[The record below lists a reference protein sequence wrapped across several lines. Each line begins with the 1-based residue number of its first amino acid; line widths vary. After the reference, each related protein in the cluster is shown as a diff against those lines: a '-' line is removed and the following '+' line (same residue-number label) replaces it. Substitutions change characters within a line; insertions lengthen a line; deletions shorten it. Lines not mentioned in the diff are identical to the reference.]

1 MQKEFIRNFLDVE
14 VDGFNYTVRYIIR
27 AMYDVVDAEGFS
39 TLKQEII
46 EDVTMTDKEI
56 EARGG
61 ASKVLADFK
70 NAYAPLCC
78 N

>member
-1 MQKEFIRNFLDVE
+1 MQKEFIRNFLDV
-14 VDGFNYTVRYIIR
+14 VIYTVRYIIR

-56 EARGG
+56 EEAGG
-61 ASKVLADFK
+61 TSKVLASFK
-70 NAYAPLCC
+70 ERFAPLCC

>member
-39 TLKQEII
+39 TLKQ
-46 EDVTMTDKEI
+46 
-56 EARGG
+56 
-61 ASKVLADFK
+61 
-70 NAYAPLCC
+70 
-78 N
+78 

>member
-1 MQKEFIRNFLDVE
+1 MHLYAKRIYKKFFRC
-14 VDGFNYTVRYIIR
+14 GNYTVRYIIR

-56 EARGG
+56 EEAGG
-61 ASKVLADFK
+61 TSKVLASFK
-70 NAYAPLCC
+70 ERFAPLCC

>member
-56 EARGG
+56 EEAGG
-61 ASKVLADFK
+61 TSKVLSSFK
-70 NAYAPLCC
+70 ERFAPLCC

>member
-27 AMYDVVDAEGFS
+27 AMYNVVDAEGFS

-56 EARGG
+56 EEAGG
-61 ASKVLADFK
+61 TSKVLASFK
-70 NAYAPLCC
+70 ERFAPLCC